1 MPKRSRTNRF
11 TRKKK
16 RGGKKPKKTP
26 TKKKEKVATPPRIYK
41 NRPRIFE
48 NPLYKSST
56 SHRHIK
62 VGVGSKEKL
71 YYPADKWYE
80 TAEYQPAPHSGNTP
94 IITYAGVIHNPA
106 DPNKPPSGPLKLSPE
121 NLAMFNLK
129 NDTFPKRIP
138 TPSPKYNVK
147 GPHHTY
153 EKVDL
158 QSSTPVVNLR
168 RKSRHSKKR
177 RGIIDPFLEDVNLD
191 DLHGKEP
198 KLKLLR
204 PNPGISLG

>member
-16 RGGKKPKKTP
+16 GGGKNTKKNP
-26 TKKKEKVATPPRIYK
+26 TKKKEKVATRPRIY
-41 NRPRIFE
+41 E

-56 SHRHIK
+56 SHRRRIK
-62 VGVGSKEKL
+62 GDGSKEKI
-71 YYPADKWYE
+71 YYTVGKWYE
-80 TAEYQPAPHSGNTP
+80 EPKYQPAPHSGNTP
-94 IITYAGVIHNPA
+94 IINYAGVIHNPA
-106 DPNKPPSGPLKLSPE
+106 DPNKPPSDPLKLSPK

-153 EKVDL
+153 ESVRSFK
-158 QSSTPVVNLR
+158 SSSPVPVVNLR
-168 RKSRHSKKR
+168 RKLRHSKKR
-177 RGIIDPFLEDVNLD
+177 KGMVFGDPFLEDVD
-191 DLHGKEP
+191 VDLLKKGP
-198 KLKLLR
+198 KLKLPMS
-204 PNPGISLG
+204 PNRGISLG